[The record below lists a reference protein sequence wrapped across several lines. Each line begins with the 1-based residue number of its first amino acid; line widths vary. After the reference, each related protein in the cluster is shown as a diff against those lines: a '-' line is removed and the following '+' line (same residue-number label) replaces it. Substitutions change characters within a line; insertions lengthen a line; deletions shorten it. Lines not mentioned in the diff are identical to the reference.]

1 MTEAGPTPTTRR
13 EETEHLETGH
23 GFILLTETHHVCT
36 WLLLARF
43 GQVGDTR
50 VWTHEDVAGVQVSV
64 QEELLGVRDVDA
76 AQRGFR

>member
-1 MTEAGPTPTTRR
+1 MR
-13 EETEHLETGH
+13 
-23 GFILLTETHHVCT
+23 T